1 MLPSY
6 INLFRNGKLGLL
18 ADELY
23 NSLSKCRICPRE
35 CAVNRL
41 DGEEGFCHSGK
52 LPIVSS
58 YCVHYGEE
66 PPLVGQ
72 RGVGNIFLGNCNLR
86 CVYCQNYQI
95 SQNYFEEKKHEIVFE
110 KLADIMLELQ
120 NKNVNSIG
128 FVSPTH
134 FLPQILVAL
143 NIAVGRGLK
152 IPLIYNSNGY
162 DSIEVLKLIEG
173 VFDIYLPDFKYGD
186 NEFAIEYSLGKDYL
200 YIATETIR
208 EMYRQVGSELIY
220 NENNVVKGLII
231 RHLVLPN
238 DISDTSF
245 VLKKIKETI
254 GSDVSL
260 SIMSQYYPAFKAKE
274 YILLSREIR
283 ESEYLKVINMLN
295 ELGFEN
301 GWVQEYESKNIYR
314 PDFNNRNF
322 PFIRV
327 Q

>member
-1 MLPSY
+1 MLPTY
-6 INLFRNGKLGLL
+6 ISLFENGKLESL
-18 ADELY
+18 ADKLY
-23 NSLSKCRICPRE
+23 SSLSKCEICPRK

-66 PPLVGQ
+66 PPLVGG

-95 SQNYFEEKKHEIVFE
+95 SQNYFEEKKHEITFDR
-110 KLADIMLELQ
+110 LADIMLELQ
-120 NKNVNSIG
+120 NENVNSIG

-152 IPLIYNSNGY
+152 IPIIYNSNGY

-186 NEFAIEYSLGKDYL
+186 NEFAIEYSIGKDYIC
-200 YIATETIR
+200 IAIEAIK
-208 EMYRQVGSELIY
+208 EMYRQVGSKLIFAGDG
-220 NENNVVKGLII
+220 VAKGLII

-238 DISDTSF
+238 NISDTFS

-254 GSDVSL
+254 GNDVFL
-260 SIMSQYYPAFKAKE
+260 SIMSQYYPTFKAE
-274 YILLSREIR
+274 EHVLISREIR
-283 ESEYLKVINMLN
+283 ESEYLKVADMLD

-301 GWVQEYESKNIYR
+301 GWLQEYESKSVYK
-314 PDFNNRNF
+314 PDFNDRIF
-322 PFIRV
+322 PFIKV
-327 Q
+327 K

>member
-6 INLFRNGKLGLL
+6 ISLFKDGKIGAL

-23 NSLSKCRICPRE
+23 NSLAKCQICPRK

-41 DGEEGFCHSGK
+41 EDEEGFCYSGR

-58 YCVHYGEE
+58 YCIHYGEE
-66 PPLVGQ
+66 PPLVGE

-95 SQNYFEEKKHEIVFE
+95 SQNYFEEKKHEVTFD
-110 KLADIMLELQ
+110 KLADIMIELQ
-120 NKNVNSIG
+120 NKNVTSIG

-143 NIAVGRGLK
+143 DIAIGRGLN

-162 DSIEVLKLIEG
+162 DSAEILKLIQG

-186 NEFAIEYSLGKDYL
+186 NEFAIEYSIGKDYL
-200 YIATETIR
+200 YIATEAIK
-208 EMYRQVGSELIY
+208 EMYRQVGSKLIIAGGS
-220 NENNVVKGLII
+220 VARGLII

-238 DISDTSF
+238 NISDTFS
-245 VLKKIKETI
+245 VLTKIKEI
-254 GSDVSL
+254 ASNDVSL
-260 SIMSQYYPAFKAKE
+260 SIMSQYYPAFKAE
-274 YILLSREIR
+274 EHILLSREIR
-283 ESEYLKVINMLN
+283 ESEYLKVTNMLSD
-295 ELGFEN
+295 LGFEN
-301 GWVQEYESKNIYR
+301 GWVQEYESKNIYK
-314 PDFNNRNF
+314 PNFNDRIF
-322 PFIRV
+322 PFIEV